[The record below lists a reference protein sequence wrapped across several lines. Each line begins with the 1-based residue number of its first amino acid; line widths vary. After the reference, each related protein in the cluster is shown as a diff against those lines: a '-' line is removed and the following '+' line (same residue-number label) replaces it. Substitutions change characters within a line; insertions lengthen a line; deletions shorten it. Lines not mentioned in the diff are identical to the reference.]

1 MDMIN
6 KDIESYAFT
15 HCQEEPELLK
25 KLTRETQES
34 LQFPQ
39 MLTGRI
45 EGRLL
50 KMLALLTGARR
61 ILEIGTFSGYSA
73 LSMAEALPANG
84 ELITCDLNPLC
95 LAIARRYFAESPHGS
110 KIRVEEGPALN
121 TINRLDGPFDMVFID
136 ADKGNYSN
144 YYEAVLPKVRQGGLI
159 AIDNVLW
166 SGKVLS
172 PVSDDDKAIVALNK
186 RVQADERVDQVMLT
200 VRDGL
205 YLARKR

>member
-6 KDIESYAFT
+6 KEIEAYALA
-15 HCQEEPELLK
+15 HCQQEPELLQ
-25 KLTRETQES
+25 KLAKETQQS
-34 LQFPQ
+34 LQYPQ

-50 KMLALLTGARR
+50 KLLVLLTGARR

-73 LSMAEALPANG
+73 LSMAEALPDNG
-84 ELITCDLNPLC
+84 ELITCDLNPVC
-95 LAIARRYFAESPHGS
+95 LAIARRYFSESPHGR
-110 KIRVEEGPALN
+110 KIHVEEGPALN
-121 TINRLDGPFDMVFID
+121 TISRLDGPFDMVFID
-136 ADKGNYSN
+136 ADKGNYLN
-144 YYEAVLPKVRQGGLI
+144 YYEAVMPKVRQGGLI

-166 SGKVLS
+166 SGRVLA
-172 PVSDDDKAIVALNK
+172 PESDDDKAIVALNK
-186 RVQADERVDQVMLT
+186 CVQTDERVDQVMLT